1 MDKKPRREASKRQMM
16 REQRIKKQRQQR
28 LFVIV
33 GVVVVALLIVG
44 FLVVPPL
51 IAKSQ
56 PVGSIVSITP
66 VARPQA
72 NGTAAGDPNA
82 PVKVEVYED
91 FQCPICDQ
99 YSKTVE
105 TQLMSNEIAS
115 GKVHYVFRQ
124 FPIIDRGAADGE
136 SHQSAN
142 ASLCAADQG
151 RFWDYHDMLFA
162 NQTGE
167 NVGDFT
173 NKRLV
178 AFAEALS
185 LDMNAFNTCF
195 NADRFKSTID
205 TDINAGT
212 IAGVSGTPSVF
223 VDGKEVSPGL
233 LPAYADIQKAINAAL
248 AAKGK

>member
-1 MDKKPRREASKRQMM
+1 MEKKPRREASKRQAI

-28 LFVIV
+28 LFVIL

-51 IAKSQ
+51 MAKSQ

-82 PVKVEVYED
+82 PGLVEVYAD
-91 FQCPICDQ
+91 FQCPVCDE

-105 TQLMSNEIAS
+105 AQLMSNEIAG
-115 GKVHYVFRQ
+115 GKVYYVFRQ
-124 FPIIDRGAADGE
+124 FPIIDRGAANGE
-136 SHQSAN
+136 SHQAAN

-167 NVGDFT
+167 NVGDFID
-173 NKRLV
+173 KRLV
-178 AFAEALS
+178 AFANALA
-185 LDMNAFNTCF
+185 LDMNAFNACF

>member
-1 MDKKPRREASKRQMM
+1 MEKKPRREASKRQAI

-28 LFVIV
+28 LFVIL

-51 IAKSQ
+51 MAKSQ

-82 PVKVEVYED
+82 PVLVEVYED
-91 FQCPICDQ
+91 FQCPVCDV